1 MLMDALQKQ
10 LESFKQL
17 LRSCNQSPTSPLLK
31 ECRSF
36 IEQFPR
42 KLSEEE
48 NNEIRAL
55 LSKAFNIPDAAP
67 KTVSG
72 SFDSHIPRTGWLRD
86 YYTYTLNSEPPAVF
100 HFMSALTVLGASLE
114 RNVWFDKGFY
124 KVYPNIATVLI
135 APTGRCRKTSATN
148 ISLKLAR
155 AVEVNVL
162 SERVTPE
169 ALIQGLG
176 GRDTAT
182 GLLYAPELAVF
193 LGKQKYLVG
202 MVPLLT
208 TLFDC
213 PDTWSSSTIMH
224 GALNLTAVGLSFL
237 GASTLEWFIEAL
249 PNEAFS
255 GGFMARLLFVVQED
269 TDREFAFP
277 EPGKGHKWEAL
288 REQLAEVRSN
298 IKGEVTLEPEAR
310 DWYTKWYSKHHRTPT
325 FDPKFA
331 GYHERKPDHLIRIA
345 FLLRIAEAM
354 SLTVTSHDFKRALGI
369 LDWMETGL
377 PSVFETV
384 ATTPVGAMQQ
394 RILQHLKLAGGRMSH
409 TVLLRKNQHA
419 MNARQFRE
427 SIETL
432 KDSETIRELRSATE
446 HVYEIIRRKK

>member
-1 MLMDALQKQ
+1 MDELQRQ
-10 LESFKQL
+10 LEALKQL
-17 LRSCNQSPTSPLLK
+17 LRSCNKSPTSPLLK
-31 ECRSF
+31 EVREF
-36 IEQFPR
+36 LEKFPR
-42 KLSEEE
+42 ELSEEE
-48 NNEIRAL
+48 NNEIRVL
-55 LSKAFNIPDAAP
+55 LRKAFNLPDDVP
-67 KTVSG
+67 KRKLG
-72 SFDSHIPRTGWLRD
+72 AFEEHIPKSGWFRD

-100 HFMSALTVLGASLE
+100 HFMSSLTVLGASLE
-114 RNVWFDKGFY
+114 RNVYFDKGFY

-208 TLFDC
+208 SLFDC
-213 PDTWSSSTIMH
+213 PDAWSSSTIMH
-224 GALNLTAVGLSFL
+224 GALNLSEVGLSFL

-277 EPGKGHKWEAL
+277 EPGKGHEWEKL
-288 REQLAEVRSN
+288 REQLAEMKEM
-298 IKGEVTLEPEAR
+298 KGEVTLTPEAR
-310 DWYTKWYSKHHRTPT
+310 IWYEKWYSKHHRTPT

-331 GYHERKPDHLIRIA
+331 GYHERKPDHLLRIA

-354 SLTVTSHDFKRALGI
+354 SRTVTVNDFKQALGI
-369 LDWMETGL
+369 LDWMELSL

-384 ATTPVGAMQQ
+384 ATTPAGAIHQ
-394 RILQHLKLAGGRMSH
+394 RIIQHLKQAGGKMGH
-409 TVLLRKNQHA
+409 TQLLRKTQHA
-419 MNARQFRE
+419 ITARQLRE
-427 SIETL
+427 AIETL
-432 KDSETIRELRSATE
+432 KDSETLIETRSATE
-446 HVYEIIRRKK
+446 HAYELIRRKK